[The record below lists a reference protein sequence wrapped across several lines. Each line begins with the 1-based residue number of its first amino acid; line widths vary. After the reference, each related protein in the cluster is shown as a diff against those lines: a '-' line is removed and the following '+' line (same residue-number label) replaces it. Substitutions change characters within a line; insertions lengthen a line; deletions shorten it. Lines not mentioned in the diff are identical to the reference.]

1 MGFFSV
7 EYVIGQD
14 NCIEMLKEEVI
25 QAEDEKKDL
34 SHTEQFYW
42 TKSCMS
48 APNKEENITKQHDF
62 DPWVSQD
69 LSPQP
74 GEVTWPF

>member
-1 MGFFSV
+1 MLRNLQIITIHNNVLFALHIRICKAHFFRNFVSIQTIFTGMGFFSV

-34 SHTEQFYW
+34 SHTEQFY
-42 TKSCMS
+42 
-48 APNKEENITKQHDF
+48 
-62 DPWVSQD
+62 
-69 LSPQP
+69 
-74 GEVTWPF
+74 